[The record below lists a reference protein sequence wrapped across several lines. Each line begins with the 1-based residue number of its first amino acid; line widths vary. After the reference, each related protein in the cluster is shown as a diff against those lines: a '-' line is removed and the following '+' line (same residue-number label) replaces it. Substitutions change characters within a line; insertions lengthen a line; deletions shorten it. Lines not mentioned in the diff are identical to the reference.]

1 MPIIPSLPERAL
13 LRLGVVPAPLVD
25 FLQHAAFR
33 LLLAGHRLGVFA
45 ALEEG
50 PLTLRELSERL
61 DARPEGLQPFLDLLR
76 RLGYV
81 SVRGGRYANT
91 ATTRRWLSADS
102 PQSLVPAIPFLD
114 DFVRRWDHLE
124 ETIKEGRPPFTAYE
138 FYDRRPE
145 CWPSFH
151 DGMRAIALFT
161 IDEVARAARLRA
173 GPLRLLDV
181 GGSHGLYTI
190 ALCRR
195 YSQLTAVIYDWPD
208 GVAAAEREIARA
220 GLAARVTTMTGDFLT
235 DDLGAGYDVAL
246 LGNIIH
252 GQRPPAIVDLLRR
265 LHASLNDDGTLLILD
280 QVRLHAPFTRLGGYA
295 AALVGLLLLNELG
308 GGIYPYAQ
316 VRAWLRETGYGDA
329 RLRRLLRAPGNVL
342 IQASRKSIVDGR

>member
-161 IDEVARAARLRA
+161 IDEVARAAIARGAATPARRRRLTRSLHHRA
-173 GPLRLLDV
+173 VPALLPADRRHLRLARWRRCGRARDRARRPRRPRHHHDRRFP
-181 GGSHGLYTI
+181 HGRP
-190 ALCRR
+190 RR
-195 YSQLTAVIYDWPD
+195 
-208 GVAAAEREIARA
+208 
-220 GLAARVTTMTGDFLT
+220 GL
-235 DDLGAGYDVAL
+235 
-246 LGNIIH
+246 
-252 GQRPPAIVDLLRR
+252 
-265 LHASLNDDGTLLILD
+265 
-280 QVRLHAPFTRLGGYA
+280 
-295 AALVGLLLLNELG
+295 
-308 GGIYPYAQ
+308 
-316 VRAWLRETGYGDA
+316 
-329 RLRRLLRAPGNVL
+329 
-342 IQASRKSIVDGR
+342 